1 MSAAF
6 PLENIMTQI
15 KLGLFAMAAGVLL
28 RSFSET
34 AAKYGPVHAV
44 GGISLLLCVIM
55 IGVWFL
61 TLLKK

>member
-1 MSAAF
+1 
-6 PLENIMTQI
+6 MTQI

-61 TLLKK
+61 TLRKK